1 MSKTHKLKDID
12 ITRNGVR
19 LHIDTDR
26 LERTLNNA
34 QYALDSRV
42 MTDMIPFMPM
52 QSGMLVEETVGQSA
66 SLAGS
71 GQVIAGAGP
80 YGRFL
85 YYGKV
90 MVGVISN
97 SPVAMKDEKKRP
109 TQKSLVFATDK
120 HPAAR
125 AFWFEEAK
133 KRHKDEWIDLVR
145 KEMYKR

>member
-26 LERTLNNA
+26 LERNLNNA

-52 QSGMLVEETVGQSA
+52 QTGNFIQRTAAESA
-66 SLAGS
+66 AMAGT
-71 GQVIAGAGP
+71 GKVVAGAAPFG
-80 YGRFL
+80 GFL
-85 YYGKV
+85 YRGKV
-90 MVGVISN
+90 MVGELSG
-97 SPVAMKDEKKRP
+97 SPWAQAGERKIVTDRNI
-109 TQKSLVFATDK
+109 QFAK
-120 HPAAR
+120 PEAR

-133 KRHKDEWIDLVR
+133 KRHKDEWTDLVR